1 LPGKCLKQWRPSHT
15 HGVVSRSSGPG
26 RTKVEELQ
34 RQLMS
39 LRNQQDRL
47 LNLRLVDEIAE
58 STFAARTRSCGTAP
72 PRATSSRCYG
82 SWQDEQAELAL
93 KVFELSQSLTDK
105 WLAADCSV
113 KRQIL
118 QMVCLNL
125 KLEGATLIPT
135 MKKPFDVLIEGL
147 SQNYIRGDRI

>member
-1 LPGKCLKQWRPSHT
+1 VQ
-15 HGVVSRSSGPG
+15 
-26 RTKVEELQ
+26 LQ
-34 RQLMS
+34 VGAT
-39 LRNQQDRL
+39 DR
-47 LNLRLVDEIAE
+47 
-58 STFAARTRSCGTAP
+58 G
-72 PRATSSRCYG
+72 
-82 SWQDEQAELAL
+82 QDEQAELAL
-93 KVFELSQSLTDK
+93 KVFELSQCLTDK
-105 WLAADCSV
+105 WLAADCNV